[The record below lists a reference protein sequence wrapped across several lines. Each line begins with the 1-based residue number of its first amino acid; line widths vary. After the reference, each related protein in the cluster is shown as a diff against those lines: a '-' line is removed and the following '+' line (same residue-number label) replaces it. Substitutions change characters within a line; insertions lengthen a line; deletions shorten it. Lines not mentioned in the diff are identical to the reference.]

1 MVRPGQL
8 VTSTAGRDRGKQ
20 YLVVGTSP
28 DGTALVADG
37 QGRGIDRPKRK
48 NPKHLVVHQQVA
60 GEIAAKLAEASTV
73 SDEEI
78 RDALMSLT
86 QRHRGGL

>member
-20 YLVVGTSP
+20 YLVVGSSP

-37 QGRGIDRPKRK
+37 QGRGMDRPKRK
-48 NPKHLVVHQQVA
+48 NVKHLVVHQLIA
-60 GEIAAKLAEASTV
+60 EEIAAKLAEAGTV

-78 RDALMSLT
+78 REALMNLT